1 MLKRIVQ
8 RLVRKHGVKGL
19 LLKIGDYAV
28 KQTKSKEDDQLWAEV
43 KQVLDKF

>member
-28 KQTKSKEDDQLWAEV
+28 AQTKSKEDDQLWAEV